1 MSQHDLHPGTA
12 PPAAPCAAPLRG
24 VYTASRFPPLPDL
37 LMRRLLPALYGTAL
51 ALAMAPGLAAGSA
64 PAPSGNIENGQLL
77 AFTCAGCHGI
87 AEFRN
92 AYPNFRV
99 PKIAGQN
106 ETYLVNALKAYRNGD
121 RQHPTMVAQASS
133 FSEQD
138 IADLAAYFASRKP
151 QQDRRP

>member
-1 MSQHDLHPGTA
+1 
-12 PPAAPCAAPLRG
+12 
-24 VYTASRFPPLPDL
+24 
-37 LMRRLLPALYGTAL
+37 MRRFLPALCGTAL
-51 ALAMAPGLAAGSA
+51 VLAMAPGLAAGSTA
-64 PAPSGNIENGQLL
+64 GASTGNIENGQLL

-87 AEFRN
+87 EEFRN

-106 ETYLVNALKAYRNGD
+106 ETYLVNALKAYRSGD
-121 RQHPTMVAQASS
+121 RSHPTMVAQASS

-151 QQDRRP
+151 QQQDRRP

>member
-1 MSQHDLHPGTA
+1 
-12 PPAAPCAAPLRG
+12 
-24 VYTASRFPPLPDL
+24 
-37 LMRRLLPALYGTAL
+37 MRRFLPVLCGTAL
-51 ALAMAPGLAAGSA
+51 ALATAPGLALGSTV
-64 PAPSGNIENGQLL
+64 SSIRGDVENGRLL
-77 AFTCAGCHGI
+77 GFTCAGCHGI
-87 AEFRN
+87 AELRN

-106 ETYLVNALKAYRNGD
+106 KTYLINALHAYRNGD

-138 IADLAAYFASRKP
+138 IADLAAYFASRRP

>member
-1 MSQHDLHPGTA
+1 
-12 PPAAPCAAPLRG
+12 
-24 VYTASRFPPLPDL
+24 
-37 LMRRLLPALYGTAL
+37 MRRFLPALCGTAL
-51 ALAMAPGLAAGSA
+51 VLAMAPGLAAGSTTGA
-64 PAPSGNIENGQLL
+64 STGNIENGQLL

-87 AEFRN
+87 EEFRN

-106 ETYLVNALKAYRNGD
+106 ETYLVNALKAYRSGD
-121 RQHPTMVAQASS
+121 RSHPTMVAQASS

-151 QQDRRP
+151 QQQDRRP

>member
-1 MSQHDLHPGTA
+1 
-12 PPAAPCAAPLRG
+12 
-24 VYTASRFPPLPDL
+24 
-37 LMRRLLPALYGTAL
+37 MRRFLPALCGTAL
-51 ALAMAPGLAAGSA
+51 ALATAAPGLALGSTAGS
-64 PAPSGNIENGQLL
+64 SVGDVENGRLL
-77 AFTCAGCHGI
+77 GFTCAGCHGI
-87 AEFRN
+87 AELRN

-106 ETYLVNALKAYRNGD
+106 ETYLVNALLAYRDGD